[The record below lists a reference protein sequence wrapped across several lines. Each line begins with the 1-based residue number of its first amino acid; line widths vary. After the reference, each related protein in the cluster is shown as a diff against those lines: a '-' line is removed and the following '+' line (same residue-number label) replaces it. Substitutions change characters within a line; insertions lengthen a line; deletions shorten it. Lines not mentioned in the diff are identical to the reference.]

1 MMETEDMGKKT
12 MTEEMETAAAPE
24 EAQQQETVDGENVA
38 TENGDAANSG
48 DATEKTGFFQKLK
61 DKMGMSGEKGEK
73 SEKGEKGE
81 KEEEPPKPEEPKEP
95 TLEEKL
101 AESEAKVA
109 ELNDRLLRCRAEFDN
124 YRKRMAREY
133 AENRESAKINTISE
147 FLNVYDYFM
156 MAMDHAAHSND
167 LEPLKQGMDMILN
180 EFKRTL
186 GNLGVAEIPA
196 VNCPFDAKLHEAV
209 AQEASET
216 VEEGVIIRQWKPGFK
231 VGDHLLRPATVV
243 VSSGKPKAEPEAAES
258 TDQPEATAAGDGP
271 KAE

>member
-1 MMETEDMGKKT
+1 METEDMEKKT
-12 MTEEMETAAAPE
+12 MPEEMETSAAPE
-24 EAQQQETVDGENVA
+24 EAQPEEIAEEEDVA
-38 TENGDAANSG
+38 AENGDAAGSG
-48 DATEKTGFFQKLK
+48 EAAEKTGFFQKLK

-73 SEKGEKGE
+73 GE
-81 KEEEPPKPEEPKEP
+81 KEAEPSKSEEPKEP

-216 VEEGVIIRQWKPGFK
+216 VAEGVVIRQWKPGFK

-243 VSSGKPKAEPEAAES
+243 VSSGKPKAAES
-258 TDQPEATAAGDGP
+258 TGQPAAPAEGNGP
-271 KAE
+271 QAE